1 MAHPIENL
9 SDLNAHKNLINQA
22 IHLLGAGNVGI
33 IAVRDSSSYEE
44 FCDLIAN
51 KNKRL
56 SGKQFYAL
64 KKYLLKIDYRK
75 IKATYSDPNDEEWV
89 HQYKIPMEEE
99 YREVER
105 NELSA
110 VVPEFEDFENELAF
124 ESDKLLA
131 KELDEET
138 EELIKST
145 MKRLDREYFYERKE
159 VDVTPNLDDLSEN
172 TIDELKGE
180 VEDEDM

>member
-1 MAHPIENL
+1 MTHPIENL

-33 IAVRDSSSYEE
+33 LAVKGSSSYEE

-51 KNKRL
+51 ENKRL
-56 SGKQFYAL
+56 SNRQFYAL
-64 KKYLLKIDYRK
+64 KKYLLKLDYRK

-105 NELSA
+105 NELNS
-110 VVPEFEDFENELAF
+110 VIPTFENFENELAF
-124 ESDKLLA
+124 ENGEVSSED
-131 KELDEET
+131 LDEET
-138 EELIKST
+138 NELIKST
-145 MKRLDREYFYERKE
+145 MKRLDKF
-159 VDVTPNLDDLSEN
+159 N
-172 TIDELKGE
+172 ELKGE